1 MKKQLLLALALLF
14 TVTAYSQIRPDYDTR
29 IRTAVRTGT
38 ESDRPDISTVAA
50 DGSQDPAK
58 ARGGKTDRMKGKEG
72 CGPSGKTRGAGLN
85 GGAVKTGVRPNSDV
99 GSKIGSRKIGINN
112 RINNVSRNF

>member
-29 IRTAVRTGT
+29 IRTAVRT